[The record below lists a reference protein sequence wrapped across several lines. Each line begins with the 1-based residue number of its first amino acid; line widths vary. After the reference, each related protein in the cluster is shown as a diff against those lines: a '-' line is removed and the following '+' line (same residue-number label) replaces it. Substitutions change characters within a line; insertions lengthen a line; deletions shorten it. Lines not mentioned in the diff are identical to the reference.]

1 MRVSQSIFD
10 RRENMDAQKF
20 GHSVG
25 QFFKKIDRTLSF
37 LPGKPRKAVVTAA
50 ALAAS
55 PILAGVVISKAKS
68 FKETDYGSGAEN
80 KSIMNTLLEFEEH
93 EDGYRDGPEGVGF
106 YSFGTRIDVED
117 DVDTFEH
124 MNEFYEIK

>member
-1 MRVSQSIFD
+1 
-10 RRENMDAQKF
+10 MDAQKF
-20 GHSVG
+20 GHTVG

-37 LPGKPRKAVVTAA
+37 LPGKPRKAVVTA
-50 ALAAS
+50 AAS

-93 EDGYRDGPEGVGF
+93 EDGYRDGPQGVGF
-106 YSFGTRIDVED
+106 YSFGTRIDGED

-124 MNEFYEIK
+124 MDEFYEIQ

>member
-1 MRVSQSIFD
+1 
-10 RRENMDAQKF
+10 
-20 GHSVG
+20 
-25 QFFKKIDRTLSF
+25 
-37 LPGKPRKAVVTAA
+37 
-50 ALAAS
+50 
-55 PILAGVVISKAKS
+55 
-68 FKETDYGSGAEN
+68 
-80 KSIMNTLLEFEEH
+80 MNTLLEFEEH

>member
-1 MRVSQSIFD
+1 
-10 RRENMDAQKF
+10 MDAQKF
-20 GHSVG
+20 GHTVG

-68 FKETDYGSGAEN
+68 FDTSLLSELLANDDSSEEGKWDYGFQG
-80 KSIMNTLLEFEEH
+80 F
-93 EDGYRDGPEGVGF
+93 GYYINGVKVYG
-106 YSFGTRIDVED
+106 D
-117 DVDTFEH
+117 DDD
-124 MNEFYEIK
+124 

>member
-1 MRVSQSIFD
+1 M
-10 RRENMDAQKF
+10 
-20 GHSVG
+20 
-25 QFFKKIDRTLSF
+25 SF

-55 PILAGVVISKAKS
+55 PILAGVIISKAKS

-80 KSIMNTLLEFEEH
+80 KPIMNTLLEFEEH

>member
-1 MRVSQSIFD
+1 
-10 RRENMDAQKF
+10 MDAQKF
-20 GHSVG
+20 GHTVG

-68 FKETDYGSGAEN
+68 FKETDYGSGCSRPQILRN
-80 KSIMNTLLEFEEH
+80 ITVKSEKSEILAVSHFKRLKIAKFE
-93 EDGYRDGPEGVGF
+93 
-106 YSFGTRIDVED
+106 
-117 DVDTFEH
+117 
-124 MNEFYEIK
+124 K